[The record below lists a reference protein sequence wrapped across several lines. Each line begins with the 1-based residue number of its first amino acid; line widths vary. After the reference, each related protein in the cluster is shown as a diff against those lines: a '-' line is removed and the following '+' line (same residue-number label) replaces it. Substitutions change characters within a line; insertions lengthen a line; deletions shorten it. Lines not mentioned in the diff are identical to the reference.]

1 MFEQLSDKLT
11 ATFENLRGRPRV
23 TEADLDDALRDVRVA
38 LLEADVNLKV
48 VRQLVATVRE
58 RALGE
63 KVLESIT
70 GAQQVVKIVHD
81 ALVEMLGGEAV
92 PIARAEKPPTVILL
106 VGLQGSGKTT
116 TAAKIANVL
125 RKQGRRP
132 TLVAADVYRPAA
144 IDQLKTL
151 GKQLGIAVSTVDPKR
166 VADDVAKAAQAA
178 PSQNADTVIV
188 DTAGRLHIDDAM
200 MTEVEQVVSA
210 SHPDEVLLVVD
221 AMTGQDAVEAA
232 SAFKARLP
240 ISGLVLT
247 KVDSDAR
254 GGASLSIRAAT
265 GVPVKYL
272 GVGEKL
278 DALEV
283 FHPDRLSQRILG
295 RGDVLTRVARGEA
308 SLSLRAETGIP
319 VKRMGAGEKRDA
331 IEPFHPDRIAQR
343 ILGMG
348 DVVTLVERAQ
358 EVVDQKEA
366 EEQTKKLLEARFTF
380 DDFYQQLQQLKKM
393 GPLGELMKM
402 IPGMGGLAKQLP
414 EGPEAERE
422 LKRIEAIIS
431 SMTRD
436 ERADPTIING
446 SRRRRIASGS
456 GTTVADVNQLI
467 KQFGEM
473 QKLMKQMG
481 GLAKS
486 GRLPRIPGM
495 PRL

>member
-1 MFEQLSDKLT
+1 MFEQLSDKLNG
-11 ATFENLRGRPRV
+11 TFERLRGRARV
-23 TEADLDDALRDVRVA
+23 SESDLEEALRDVRVA

-48 VRQLVATVRE
+48 VRQLIATVRE

-92 PIARAEKPPTVILL
+92 PITRAERPPTVILL

-116 TAAKIANVL
+116 TGGKIANLL
-125 RKQGRRP
+125 RKQGRHP
-132 TLVAADVYRPAA
+132 LLVAADVHRPAA
-144 IDQLKTL
+144 IDQLKAL
-151 GKQLGIAVSTVDPKR
+151 GKQLGIPVTAVEASR
-166 VADDVAKAAQAA
+166 VAKDVAAAIAAA
-178 PSQNADTVIV
+178 PAQGQDTVIV
-188 DTAGRLHIDDAM
+188 DTAGRLHIDETM
-200 MTEVEQVVSA
+200 MQEVEGVVASA
-210 SHPDEVLLVVD
+210 RPHEILLVVD

-240 ISGLVLT
+240 ITGLVLT

-265 GVPVKYL
+265 GVPVKLL

-278 DALEV
+278 DAIEV
-283 FHPDRLSQRILG
+283 FHPDRL
-295 RGDVLTRVARGEA
+295 
-308 SLSLRAETGIP
+308 
-319 VKRMGAGEKRDA
+319 
-331 IEPFHPDRIAQR
+331 AQR

-348 DVVTLVERAQ
+348 DVLTLVERAQ
-358 EVVDQKEA
+358 DAVDQKTA
-366 EEQTKKLLEARFTF
+366 AEQTKKILEARFTF
-380 DDFYQQLQQLKKM
+380 EDFYTTLQQVKKM
-393 GPLGELMKM
+393 GPIGDLLKM

-414 EGPEAERE
+414 EGPQAEAEM
-422 LKRIEAIIS
+422 KRIEAIIS
-431 SMTRD
+431 SMTRE
-436 ERADPTIING
+436 ERADPALING
-446 SRRRRIASGS
+446 SRRRRIAKGS
-456 GTTVADVNQLI
+456 GTTVADVNALI

-473 QKLMKQMG
+473 QKMMKQMG

-486 GRLPRIPGM
+486 GRLPRLPGM

>member
-11 ATFENLRGRPRV
+11 TTFERLRGRARV
-23 TEADLDDALRDVRVA
+23 SESDLEEALRDVRVA
-38 LLEADVNLKV
+38 LLEADVNFKV

-92 PIARAEKPPTVILL
+92 PLVRAERPPTVLLL

-116 TAAKIANVL
+116 TAAKLANVL

-132 TLVAADVYRPAA
+132 VLVAADVYRPAA
-144 IDQLKTL
+144 IEQLRTL
-151 GKQLGIAVSTVDPKR
+151 GKQLGIPVIAVAAGR
-166 VADDVAKAAQAA
+166 VSEDVAAAVATAQRDG
-178 PSQNADTVIV
+178 ADTVIV
-188 DTAGRLHIDDAM
+188 DSAGRLHIDDEM
-200 MTEVEQVVSA
+200 MREVESVVA
-210 SHPDEVLLVVD
+210 TAKPHEVLLVVD

-232 SAFKARLP
+232 TAFKARLP
-240 ISGLVLT
+240 VSGLVLT

-265 GVPVKYL
+265 GVPVKFL

-283 FHPDRLSQRILG
+283 FHPDRL
-295 RGDVLTRVARGEA
+295 
-308 SLSLRAETGIP
+308 
-319 VKRMGAGEKRDA
+319 
-331 IEPFHPDRIAQR
+331 AQR

-348 DVVTLVERAQ
+348 DILTLVERAQ
-358 EVVDQKEA
+358 ETVDRKTA
-366 EEQTKKLLEARFTF
+366 EEQAKKIMEARFTF
-380 DDFYQQLQQLKKM
+380 DDFYAQLQQLKKM
-393 GPLGELMKM
+393 GPLGDLLKM
-402 IPGMGGLAKQLP
+402 IPGMGGLAKQIP

-431 SMTRD
+431 SMTRA
-436 ERADPTIING
+436 ERAEPTLING
-446 SRRRRIASGS
+446 SRRKRIAAGS
-456 GTTVADVNQLI
+456 GTKVSDVNSLL
-467 KQFGEM
+467 KQFAEM
-473 QKLMKQMG
+473 QKVMKQMG
-481 GLAKS
+481 SLAKG
-486 GRLPRIPGM
+486 GRLPKIPGM
-495 PRL
+495 RGL

>member
-1 MFEQLSDKLT
+1 MFEQLSDRLNT
-11 ATFENLRGRPRV
+11 TFERLRGRARV
-23 TEADLDDALRDVRVA
+23 TEADLEEALRDVRVA

-81 ALVEMLGGEAV
+81 ALVEMLGGEAT
-92 PIARAEKPPTVILL
+92 PIARAVKPPTVILL

-116 TAAKIANVL
+116 TAGKLANTL
-125 RKQGRRP
+125 RKQGRHP
-132 TLVAADVYRPAA
+132 LLVAADVHRPAA
-144 IDQLKTL
+144 IDQLVAL
-151 GKQLGIAVSTVDPKR
+151 GKQLGIPVTAVGATR
-166 VADDVAKAAQAA
+166 VSDDVAAAIAAA
-178 PSQNADTVIV
+178 PAQSRDTVIV
-188 DTAGRLHIDDAM
+188 DTAGRLHIDDEM
-200 MTEVEQVVSA
+200 MKEVEGVVAA
-210 SHPDEVLLVVD
+210 SHPDEVLPVVD

-240 ISGLVLT
+240 ITGLVLT

-265 GVPVKYL
+265 GVPVKLL

-283 FHPDRLSQRILG
+283 FHPDRL
-295 RGDVLTRVARGEA
+295 
-308 SLSLRAETGIP
+308 
-319 VKRMGAGEKRDA
+319 
-331 IEPFHPDRIAQR
+331 AQR

-348 DVVTLVERAQ
+348 DVLTLVERAQ
-358 EVVDQKEA
+358 EAVDRKTA

-380 DDFYQQLQQLKKM
+380 EDFYSTLQQVKKM
-393 GPLGELMKM
+393 GPIGDLLKM
-402 IPGMGGLAKQLP
+402 IPGMGGLAKQMP
-414 EGPEAERE
+414 EGPEAEAQM
-422 LKRIEAIIS
+422 KQIEAIIS
-431 SMTRD
+431 SMTRA
-436 ERADPTIING
+436 ERQDPTILNG
-446 SRRRRIASGS
+446 SRRRRIAKGS
-456 GTTVADVNQLI
+456 GTTVADVNALI

-495 PRL
+495 PRIG

>member
-1 MFEQLSDKLT
+1 MMFEQLSDKLNT
-11 ATFENLRGRPRV
+11 TFERLRGRARV
-23 TEADLDDALRDVRVA
+23 SESDLEEALRDVRVA
-38 LLEADVNLKV
+38 LLEADVNFKV

-92 PIARAEKPPTVILL
+92 PLARAERPPTVLLL

-116 TAAKIANVL
+116 TAAKLANVL

-132 TLVAADVYRPAA
+132 LLVAADVHRPAA
-144 IDQLKTL
+144 IDQLRTL
-151 GKQLGIAVSTVDPKR
+151 GKQLGMPVIAVAVGR
-166 VADDVAKAAQAA
+166 VADEVAAAVTTAQRDG
-178 PSQNADTVIV
+178 ADTVIV
-188 DTAGRLHIDDAM
+188 DSAGRLHIDDEM
-200 MTEVEQVVSA
+200 MREVESIVGTA
-210 SHPDEVLLVVD
+210 KPHEVLLVVD

-240 ISGLVLT
+240 VSGLVLT

-265 GVPVKYL
+265 GVPVKFL

-283 FHPDRLSQRILG
+283 FHPDRL
-295 RGDVLTRVARGEA
+295 
-308 SLSLRAETGIP
+308 
-319 VKRMGAGEKRDA
+319 
-331 IEPFHPDRIAQR
+331 AQR

-348 DVVTLVERAQ
+348 DILTLVERAQ
-358 EVVDQKEA
+358 ETVDRKTA
-366 EEQTKKLLEARFTF
+366 EEQAKKLMEARFTF
-380 DDFYQQLQQLKKM
+380 DDFYTQLQQLKKM
-393 GPLGELMKM
+393 GPLGDLLKM

-414 EGPEAERE
+414 EGPEAEAE

-431 SMTRD
+431 SMTRA
-436 ERADPTIING
+436 ERAEPTLING
-446 SRRRRIASGS
+446 SRRKRIAAGS
-456 GTTVADVNQLI
+456 GTKVSDVNNLL
-467 KQFGEM
+467 KQFAEK

-481 GLAKS
+481 TLAKG
-486 GRLPRIPGM
+486 GRLPKIPGM
-495 PRL
+495 RGL